1 MRSIFFKND
10 LQNMVEKLV
19 SDPFLKNENWAY
31 LGINSLKFYTVCFYS
46 MASSGLSKYIGTKL
60 ISLVM
65 HY

>member
-1 MRSIFFKND
+1 
-10 LQNMVEKLV
+10 MVEKLV

-46 MASSGLSKYIGTKL
+46 IASSGLSKYIGTKL